1 MENNNFLKGLL
12 IVQTVLVLVYTGLAF
27 KNDGTDLLGV
37 FLYNIQSVNWNG
49 QFNLDFS
56 CYLVLSGLWIVWRD
70 KFSTSSI
77 IVGLVA
83 SIIGI
88 IVFAPYLLYLI
99 IKEKGNLKKVLLGV
113 R

>member
-12 IVQTVLVLVYTGLAF
+12 IVQTVLVLFYTGLAF

-77 IVGLVA
+77 VVGLVA

>member
-1 MENNNFLKGLL
+1 MENNSFLKGLL
-12 IVQTVLVLVYTGLAF
+12 IVQTVLVLIYTGLAF